1 MCCQHKLSTNLAS
14 FAIIWKHMLNTK
26 SKLFIFAIFFPGMPS
41 VGGAKAAP
49 DDYYL
54 SDDDYYNDDDNYDL
68 SPDEKVVHTTPTF
81 VSTSSSQLVNEGDTI
96 KLPCFVDN
104 LGKKNCL

>member
-1 MCCQHKLSTNLAS
+1 
-14 FAIIWKHMLNTK
+14 
-26 SKLFIFAIFFPGMPS
+26 MPS

-54 SDDDYYNDDDNYDL
+54 SDDDYSSDDYYMAGDY
-68 SPDEKVVHTTPTF
+68 PEEQVVHTTPTF
-81 VSTSSSQLVNEGDTI
+81 VSTTSSQLVNEGDTI